1 MEKYLSFDFQTKKNR
16 FPNLE
21 FYSDI
26 NFKSQVM
33 DVSFINYFLIRNPTV
48 ICWTG
53 EEKNTENRADE
64 EKKENFHSFISAK
77 FSNIF
82 SKLYNLS
89 LKSTLGFT
97 SVSKDFQIRTFILLL
112 RKDFYSELSSSLTFI
127 NFLKAKN

>member
-53 EEKNTENRADE
+53 EEKNTEGTGQMK
-64 EKKENFHSFISAK
+64 KKENFHSFILAK

-89 LKSTLGFT
+89 LKSSLGFT
-97 SVSKDFQIRTFILLL
+97 SASKDFQII
-112 RKDFYSELSSSLTFI
+112 KYSLPFSYEMNVTL
-127 NFLKAKN
+127 NYRHHH

>member
-1 MEKYLSFDFQTKKNR
+1 
-16 FPNLE
+16 
-21 FYSDI
+21 
-26 NFKSQVM
+26 M

-64 EKKENFHSFISAK
+64 EKKENFHSFILAK

-97 SVSKDFQIRTFILLL
+97 SVSKDFQIRKYFSFL
-112 RKDFYSELSSSLTFI
+112 RM
-127 NFLKAKN
+127 NFETEWSA